1 VQLAFFDLEQ
11 GIREN
16 WVVIT
21 NNNSHPEMPPN
32 SHPEMPPMNAEDQ
45 SEGDLSLALGSVA
58 VRAGEQAGAAL
69 LIVELLASN
78 RVISISDVKKLVRLL
93 ASDSPEAQRLVIAQY
108 VVRRKAKPNRLSRTS
123 IRRS

>member
-1 VQLAFFDLEQ
+1 
-11 GIREN
+11 
-16 WVVIT
+16 
-21 NNNSHPEMPPN
+21 
-32 SHPEMPPMNAEDQ
+32 MNAEDQ
-45 SEGDLSLALGSVA
+45 SESDLSLALGSVA

-78 RVISISDVKKLVRLL
+78 RIISISDVKKLVRLL
-93 ASDSPEAQRLVIAQY
+93 ASDSPEAQRLVVAQY